1 VKTLSPLVSD
11 KDCFG
16 EHVKI
21 QSSVKGREFSH
32 TMMRKLTFLAS
43 MTDAKGKYR
52 KCPYDILKENSENK
66 LRSIFFDI
74 LAYFK
79 RSIISS
85 HVTT

>member
-1 VKTLSPLVSD
+1 
-11 KDCFG
+11 
-16 EHVKI
+16 
-21 QSSVKGREFSH
+21 
-32 TMMRKLTFLAS
+32 MMRKLTFLAS